1 MTSTNNNNQKNQVD
15 TTDLEFGSF
24 NEEEDQFINKKQ
36 LVHIEDDTSINVD
49 VSEDDRSKS
58 SSFKRSFLINNISAL
73 NEQFQASNQLMN
85 KKNENILNDLN
96 DMTNSADFYNSQN
109 GLGNIPENK
118 EEKNQDNNI
127 NNEEVIQFLETKID
141 NNGFFFS
148 RKNKEILENENNNNL
163 NNVIDNKKINLKN
176 NKDDNISIKDIDD
189 EDIIEE
195 EEYDNENLYESPN
208 NINNNKDQ
216 MK

>member
-1 MTSTNNNNQKNQVD
+1 MTSTNNNNQKNQID

-85 KKNENILNDLN
+85 KKNENILNDL
-96 DMTNSADFYNSQN
+96 TNSADFYNSQN
-109 GLGNIPENK
+109 GLENIKEINEVKNKNEN
-118 EEKNQDNNI
+118 NNNI
-127 NNEEVIQFLETKID
+127 NNDEVIQSLKTKID
-141 NNGFFFS
+141 NNGFFFQE
-148 RKNKEILENENNNNL
+148 KI
-163 NNVIDNKKINLKN
+163 KKFLKV
-176 NKDDNISIKDIDD
+176 KIIIK
-189 EDIIEE
+189 
-195 EEYDNENLYESPN
+195 
-208 NINNNKDQ
+208 
-216 MK
+216 

>member
-1 MTSTNNNNQKNQVD
+1 MTSTNNNNPKNQND

-73 NEQFQASNQLMN
+73 NEQFQATNQLMS
-85 KKNENILNDLN
+85 KKNENILNDL
-96 DMTNSADFYNSQN
+96 TNSADFYNSQN
-109 GLGNIPENK
+109 GLGNIQEINEIKNSNNK
-118 EEKNQDNNI
+118 NNDNI
-127 NNEEVIQFLETKID
+127 NNDEVIQSLKTKID

-148 RKNKEILENENNNNL
+148 RKNKEILESENNNNL
-163 NNVIDNKKINLKN
+163 NNIINSKKINIKN
-176 NKDDNISIKDIDD
+176 NNNYNI
-189 EDIIEE
+189 
-195 EEYDNENLYESPN
+195 
-208 NINNNKDQ
+208 
-216 MK
+216 

>member
-1 MTSTNNNNQKNQVD
+1 MTSTNNNNQKNQID

-85 KKNENILNDLN
+85 KKNENILNDL
-96 DMTNSADFYNSQN
+96 TNSADFYNSQN
-109 GLGNIPENK
+109 GLENIKEINEVKNNNEN
-118 EEKNQDNNI
+118 NNI
-127 NNEEVIQFLETKID
+127 NNDEVIQSLKTKID
-141 NNGFFFS
+141 NNGFFFLI
-148 RKNKEILENENNNNL
+148 KNKEILESENNNKI
-163 NNVIDNKKINLKN
+163 NNIINSKKIN
-176 NKDDNISIKDIDD
+176 IK
-189 EDIIEE
+189 
-195 EEYDNENLYESPN
+195 
-208 NINNNKDQ
+208 NNNK
-216 MK
+216 